1 MGIVRLVH
9 SLRNRKDTLSRF
21 VLKSTLVGSVVYYS
35 IQQGLWSK
43 SEDSVQL
50 YGKIYNNIA
59 PYVKDNIPKEVINE
73 LPPLPSTSDLSNSLK
88 SSWNKGVIASMKFL
102 SETPTYVTTGVQN
115 ISETIQGYIEQQS
128 VSEKSQ

>member
-1 MGIVRLVH
+1 MGIV
-9 SLRNRKDTLSRF
+9 RF